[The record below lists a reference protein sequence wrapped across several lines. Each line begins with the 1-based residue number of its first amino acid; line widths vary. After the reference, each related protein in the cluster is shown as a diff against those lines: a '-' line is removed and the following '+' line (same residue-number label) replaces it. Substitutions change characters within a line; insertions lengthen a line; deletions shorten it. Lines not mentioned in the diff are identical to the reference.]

1 MNKQAWRD
9 EANCQ
14 GTDTEVF
21 FNERE
26 DHAALTEFPVLI
38 LNKVTLLITFG
49 LLKPLMAFVTGKM
62 LIFAVN
68 GVN

>member
-26 DHAALTEFPVLI
+26 DHAYPPRSLR
-38 LNKVTLLITFG
+38 G
-49 LLKPLMAFVTGKM
+49 RC
-62 LIFAVN
+62 
-68 GVN
+68 